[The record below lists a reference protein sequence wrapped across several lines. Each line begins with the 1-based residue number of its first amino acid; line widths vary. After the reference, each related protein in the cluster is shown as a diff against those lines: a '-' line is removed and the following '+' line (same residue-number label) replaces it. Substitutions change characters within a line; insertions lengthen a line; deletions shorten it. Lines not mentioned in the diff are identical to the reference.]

1 MYADKFCLSLFKRST
16 HILEDDARGVQV
28 GDIQKVFFLRYV
40 CNTIKLFKLMIF
52 YIFLMMPRGM
62 HSLLYFA

>member
-1 MYADKFCLSLFKRST
+1 MYADKFCLSLFRRSI

-28 GDIQKVFFLRYV
+28 GDIQKVFLRYV

-52 YIFLMMPRGM
+52 YIVV
-62 HSLLYFA
+62 